1 MRYFTPELLE
11 RSASLDNDVADAAEQ
26 EWERAIA
33 QAKRR
38 WRKIAKAF
46 PMSVQR
52 FEAQSV
58 CLHDARVLSMAR
70 QGNTFVVIA
79 QREPPAHELVL
90 LTFTID
96 ADPVIKPDAALGHG
110 DDLAVT
116 WLYEEWDVDRGGRC
130 WFEVLLSNGWSVRL
144 RFRDFRFRVL
154 PQILP
159 ATNGQAMPQG
169 KPAMPRSA

>member
-11 RSASLDNDVADAAEQ
+11 RSASLDDDVADAAEH

-46 PMSVQR
+46 PKSVQR
-52 FEAQSV
+52 FDAQCV

-79 QREPPAHELVL
+79 QREPPAQDLVL

-96 ADPVIKPDAALGHG
+96 ADPVIEPDAAPRHG
-110 DDLAVT
+110 DGLAVSCV
-116 WLYEEWDVDRGGRC
+116 YEERDVGQCGLGLCD
-130 WFEVLLSNGWSVRL
+130 VL
-144 RFRDFRFRVL
+144 
-154 PQILP
+154 
-159 ATNGQAMPQG
+159 
-169 KPAMPRSA
+169 

>member
-11 RSASLDNDVADAAEQ
+11 RLASLDDDVADAAEQ

-46 PMSVQR
+46 PKSVQR
-52 FEAQSV
+52 FEARSV
-58 CLHDARVLSMAR
+58 CLHDARVLSMACA
-70 QGNTFVVIA
+70 GTTFVVIA
-79 QREPPAHELVL
+79 QREPPAQELVL

-96 ADPVIKPDAALGHG
+96 ADPIIEPDAAPGHG

-116 WLYEEWDVDRGGRC
+116 WLYEEWDVDRRGRC

-169 KPAMPRSA
+169 NPAIPRSA